1 MIIWFYEI
9 NNYDFQ
15 KTKLPKSH
23 HRDSVVGKNKF
34 ELFII
39 IRQLRKGL
47 KTLDN
52 KTLYSLRLC
61 VHENC
66 EANQL
71 FTKIQYHLTVVWAA
85 DVIKRPDYNRKLLTR
100 IITLCKSSHAMT
112 EKILST
118 RENSTKSH
126 KNFFLILTICI
137 AFKRGEMSKYNLLP
151 YLKCLKFLPLPNH
164 TFTPFFSSIIVECIS
179 MICIV
184 CNRFL

>member
-23 HRDSVVGKNKF
+23 HRDSEVGKNKF

-71 FTKIQYHLTVVWAA
+71 FTKIQYHLTVV
-85 DVIKRPDYNRKLLTR
+85 
-100 IITLCKSSHAMT
+100 
-112 EKILST
+112 
-118 RENSTKSH
+118 
-126 KNFFLILTICI
+126 
-137 AFKRGEMSKYNLLP
+137 
-151 YLKCLKFLPLPNH
+151 
-164 TFTPFFSSIIVECIS
+164 
-179 MICIV
+179 
-184 CNRFL
+184 